1 MDATRQR
8 RVLGTTLALFF
19 LSLCISILFRDFQAP
34 ECTENVSGPVG
45 TQVLINCD
53 SAQIVQDSQDLQRL
67 VNAETSYQDRPLFP
81 IMGFLLSKPLKDV
94 TKSYEIFYNKDGKPI
109 KFFYANYLAFIG
121 INFLILFFIWHQ
133 LVSLLARLRSHKPM
147 TFGDELLIG
156 ISVGSVLIANN
167 VFKGFFWTPHT
178 QLFNILIVILSINLW
193 LDLES
198 GTFQHRF
205 KWHFFLNGLLLFFYP
220 MFVVLYL
227 LPLLYSWRRYL
238 LPTFLSISPYLAYPL
253 MFQTFGGTYRN
264 AAVEDFNGFV
274 WVFEALRSP
283 EIIIAKVKLFLS
295 SFVHLPITIL
305 VLLSLIFMM
314 FRVNTLR
321 LVIVSKYLLFL
332 FGFGAFIFL
341 MGYSG
346 PRLAFPLIAS
356 LFLFILV
363 SLVKSSHVKYLQI
376 FLSFSVIWSLSF
388 FFLTQGPIS

>member
-8 RVLGTTLALFF
+8 RVLATTLALFF
-19 LSLCISILFRDFQAP
+19 LSLCLSILFRDFQAP
-34 ECTENVSGPVG
+34 ECTENVRGPVG

-67 VNAETSYQDRPLFP
+67 VNAQTSYQDRPLFP
-81 IMGFLLSKPLKDV
+81 IMGSLLSKPLKKV

-133 LVSLLARLRSHKPM
+133 LVSLLERLRSRKPI
-147 TFGDELLIG
+147 TFRDELLIG

-198 GTFQHRF
+198 GNFKHRS
-205 KWHFFLNGLLLFFYP
+205 KLHFFLNGLLLFFYP

-227 LPLLYSWRRYL
+227 LPLIYTWRRYL

-274 WVFEALRSP
+274 WVLDLGREPRILIDKL
-283 EIIIAKVKLFLS
+283 EIFFTPIAQLIVPTSLLLAIAFLAS
-295 SFVHLPITIL
+295 LKSNLDLGHVNKY
-305 VLLSLIFMM
+305 LIF
-314 FRVNTLR
+314 
-321 LVIVSKYLLFL
+321 LFFFAL
-332 FGFGAFIFL
+332 FIFL

-346 PRLAFPLIAS
+346 PRLIFPLIAA
-356 LFLFILV
+356 LTIFAVLKVFPNLDARHKI
-363 SLVKSSHVKYLQI
+363 YLGFGI
-376 FLSFSVIWSLSF
+376 TIIYLTN
-388 FFLTQGPIS
+388 FFLTQGPLS

>member
-8 RVLGTTLALFF
+8 RVLATTLALFF
-19 LSLCISILFRDFQAP
+19 LSLCLSILFRDFQAP
-34 ECTENVSGPVG
+34 ECTENVRGPVG

-67 VNAETSYQDRPLFP
+67 VNAQTSYQDRPLFP
-81 IMGFLLSKPLKDV
+81 IMGSLLSKPLKKV

-133 LVSLLARLRSHKPM
+133 LVSLLARLRSHKPI
-147 TFGDELLIG
+147 TLTDELLIG

-198 GTFQHRF
+198 GNFEHRSTL
-205 KWHFFLNGLLLFFYP
+205 HFFLNGLLLFFYP

-227 LPLLYSWRRYL
+227 LPLIYTWRRYL

-295 SFVHLPITIL
+295 SFVHLPITML
-305 VLLSLIFMM
+305 MLLSLIFMM

-363 SLVKSSHVKYLQI
+363 SLVKNSHVKDLQI

-388 FFLTQGPIS
+388 FFFTQGPIS

>member
-8 RVLGTTLALFF
+8 RVLATILALFF

-34 ECTENVSGPVG
+34 ECTENVNGPLG

-67 VNAETSYQDRPLFP
+67 VNAQTSYQDRPLFP
-81 IMGFLLSKPLKDV
+81 IMGFFLSKPLKEV
-94 TKSYEIFYNKDGKPI
+94 TASYEIFYNKDGKPI

-121 INFLILFFIWHQ
+121 VNFLILFFVWHQ
-133 LVSLLARLRSHKPM
+133 LISLLARLQSHKPM
-147 TFGDELLIG
+147 TFRDELLVG

-167 VFKGFFWTPHT
+167 VVKGFFWTPHT

-198 GTFQHRF
+198 GNFHHRF

-227 LPLLYSWRRYL
+227 LPLIYSWRRYL
-238 LPTFLSISPYLAYPL
+238 LPAVLSVSPYLAYPFL
-253 MFQTFGGTYRN
+253 FQAFGGTYRN

-274 WVFEALRSP
+274 WVLDIAREPRIFIDKL
-283 EIIIAKVKLFLS
+283 EIF
-295 SFVHLPITIL
+295 FLPIAQLGSQTS
-305 VLLSLIFMM
+305 LLLAIALLASLQSKFNLAHVNKYLIF
-314 FRVNTLR
+314 
-321 LVIVSKYLLFL
+321 LFFYAL
-332 FGFGAFIFL
+332 FIFL

-346 PRLAFPLIAS
+346 PRLIFPLIAA
-356 LFLFILV
+356 LTIFAVLKVFPNLDAKPK
-363 SLVKSSHVKYLQI
+363 LYLGLGI
-376 FLSFSVIWSLSF
+376 TLIYLTA
-388 FFLTQGPIS
+388 FFLTQGPLS